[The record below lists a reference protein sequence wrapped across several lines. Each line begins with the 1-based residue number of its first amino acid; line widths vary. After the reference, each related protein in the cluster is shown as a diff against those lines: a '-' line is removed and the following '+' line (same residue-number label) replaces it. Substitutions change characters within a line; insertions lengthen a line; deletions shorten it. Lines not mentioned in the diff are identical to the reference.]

1 MLVIRTEMFEV
12 MHHYLKAGINIFKM
26 QAKCINIYKE
36 QGKMHRY
43 RKLWVYQRHK
53 DLLFLWI
60 FWSFGDHFCA
70 QDAANKYHCHLITS
84 HIELFFLCICKIID
98 FFYCPLV
105 YPWYF
110 FVIRLIQRTVHQ
122 PAMQLMQSSD
132 FCCASI
138 CIVFCNFKSA
148 WLWFSTY
155 SIRRGSEE
163 IFISIMHVSLSY
175 F

>member
-1 MLVIRTEMFEV
+1 MFEV
-12 MHHYLKAGINIFKM
+12 MHQYLKAGKNIFKM
-26 QAKCINIYKE
+26 QAKCISIYKK

-84 HIELFFLCICKIID
+84 HIEGGFLCICKIID

-105 YPWYF
+105 YP
-110 FVIRLIQRTVHQ
+110 
-122 PAMQLMQSSD
+122 
-132 FCCASI
+132 
-138 CIVFCNFKSA
+138 
-148 WLWFSTY
+148 
-155 SIRRGSEE
+155 
-163 IFISIMHVSLSY
+163 
-175 F
+175 